1 MFIFKTRL
9 AFVMVGSMSFGIP
22 IVLVL
27 FVFMTNGKLG
37 SNQLS
42 RGCFL

>member
-1 MFIFKTRL
+1 MFKFKTKL

-27 FVFMTNGKLG
+27 FVFMTNGRLG
-37 SNQLS
+37 YN
-42 RGCFL
+42 